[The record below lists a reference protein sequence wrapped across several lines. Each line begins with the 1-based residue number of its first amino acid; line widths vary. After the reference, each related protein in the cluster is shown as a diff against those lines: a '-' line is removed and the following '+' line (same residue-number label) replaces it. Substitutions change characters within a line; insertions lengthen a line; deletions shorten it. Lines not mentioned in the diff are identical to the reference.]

1 MGAPIK
7 LSLIKLQML
16 PLALRVHFFLPILAG
31 DSHGRHVRFLSDKD
45 YDVMPSG

>member
-16 PLALRVHFFLPILAG
+16 PLALRVQVFSAHF
-31 DSHGRHVRFLSDKD
+31 GRGFSRQACKVSVRQRL
-45 YDVMPSG
+45 